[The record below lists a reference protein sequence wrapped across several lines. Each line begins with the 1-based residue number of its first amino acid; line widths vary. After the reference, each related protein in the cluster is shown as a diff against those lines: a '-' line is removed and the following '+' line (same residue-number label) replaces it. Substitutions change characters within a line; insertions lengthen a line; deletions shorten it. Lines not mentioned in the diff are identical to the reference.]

1 MTIKQLIKRASC
13 LAVAVSLAFSASV
26 FADSGS
32 NPEPQGTLSSKVK
45 TGDPDNDGAVTIND
59 VRTIIRMASGTIAEQ
74 PLNSM
79 AGDIDGNG
87 KVSVRDALI
96 LLKDFADIE
105 PAPVK
110 LGIKNAKAP
119 TYTVPEMYAENS
131 DFLNEPALGFYGADG
146 YGKYTTGG
154 RGGKVIEVTNLND
167 SGPGSLSAA
176 CEEEEGPRIIVF
188 KVSGVIN
195 TIDHPIHIK
204 NGNGDITIAGETAP
218 GDGICIASNSFT
230 VDADNVIIRY
240 MTFRSGDTLNAAGK
254 YTGGEAGVG
263 VDALT
268 ITGSRVI
275 IDHCTVGWGTDETL
289 SVTHNGDKYPTD
301 ISVQWCTVA
310 ESLYSNPNIHT
321 RLGLASLVYGAKG
334 SRYSFHHNIYASHI
348 SRIPGLGN
356 DCDCGEC
363 TFSFEFY
370 NNVVYNWDGTSS
382 GKCAKSDTTGEHIR
396 VINADFV
403 NNYYIPGPDSD
414 GNYIYSEAVYG
425 NSLYAAG
432 NMMNDKAVSDVKD
445 VVIFEDDVKATSAN
459 PYYNYVNPETGAPE
473 HDRYYDYD
481 HLAGFWR
488 PEKLADS
495 MLTHEQSAKDA
506 YTDVMLFAGHSLS
519 RDTLDTGLIESIR
532 SKKGQCIHSPFES
545 AGWSQ
550 GQPPTATGKNY
561 VAWMEENYPK
571 MASYDSYIDSDHDG
585 MSDAW
590 EDFMKLDKN
599 DPKDAGYKV
608 YTNAAYDGSGYTNL
622 DVFLQFLVENPAAAI
637 NLSE

>member
-1 MTIKQLIKRASC
+1 MTIKQLIQRVSC
-13 LAVAVSLAFSASV
+13 LAVVISLAFSFSV
-26 FADSGS
+26 FADSEN
-32 NPEPQGTLSSKVK
+32 NPEPQGTLTTTVK
-45 TGDPDNDGAVTIND
+45 TGDADNDGAITAGD
-59 VRTIIRMASGTIAEQ
+59 VLAIIRMASGTIAAQ
-74 PLNSM
+74 PLNSSIS
-79 AGDIDGNG
+79 DIDGNG
-87 KVSVRDALI
+87 KVSVRDALV
-96 LLKDFADIE
+96 LLKDIADIE
-105 PAPVK
+105 PAPVA
-110 LGIKNAKAP
+110 LGIKNAAAP
-119 TYTVPEMYAENS
+119 VYKVPEMYEKNS
-131 DFLNEPALGFYGADG
+131 DFLNETALSFYGADG

-154 RGGKVIEVTNLND
+154 RGGRVIEVTNLND

-176 CEEEEGPRIIVF
+176 CEAEGPRIVVF

-195 TIDHPIHIK
+195 AIDHAIHIK
-204 NGNGDITIAGETAP
+204 NDDITIAGETAP
-218 GDGICIASNSFT
+218 GDGICIASNAFT

-240 MTFRSGDTLNAAGK
+240 MTFRPGDTLNAAGK
-254 YTGGEAGVG
+254 YTGDEAGVG

-268 ITGSRVI
+268 VTGSHVI
-275 IDHCTVGWGTDETL
+275 IDHCTAGWGTDETL
-289 SVTHNGDKYPTD
+289 SVTHSGDDYPTD
-301 ISVQWCTVA
+301 ISVQWCTIA
-310 ESLYSNPNIHT
+310 ESLVRNPNIGSD
-321 RLGLASLVYGAKG
+321 LGLASLVYGAKG
-334 SRYSFHHNIYASHI
+334 SRYSFHHNIYASHR
-348 SRIPGLGN
+348 SRMPGLGN

-370 NNVVYNWDGTSS
+370 NNVVYNWNGTSS

-403 NNYYIPGPDSD
+403 NNYYIPGPDSS

-432 NMMNDKAVSDVKD
+432 NMMNGEAVSDVKD
-445 VVIFEDDVKATSAN
+445 VVVFEDDVKATSAN
-459 PYYNYVNPETGAPE
+459 PYYNYVNPETGVPE
-473 HDRYYDYD
+473 HERYYDYD

-495 MLTHEQSAKDA
+495 MLTNVQSAEDA
-506 YTDVMLFAGHSLS
+506 YTDVMLYAGHSLS

-532 SKKGQCIHSPFES
+532 NKNGKCIRSPFEA

-571 MASYDSYIDSDHDG
+571 MASYPAYIDSDHDG

-599 DPKDAGYKV
+599 DAKDAGYKV
-608 YTNAAYDGSGYTNL
+608 YTNEAYAGSGYTNL

-637 NLSE
+637 HLGE